1 MVHPQSRSPVRPIDE
16 VVLDRT
22 LDDLPLHLW
31 VVCLERLWR
40 GDVPS
45 RLIQEGSTRESF
57 GS

>member
-31 VVCLERLWR
+31 VVCLEAPL
-40 GDVPS
+40 
-45 RLIQEGSTRESF
+45 EGRCSIALDTGRVNRESF